1 MPKDPPFHD
10 VSVYIEQDGTNKF
23 KIQSDQLE
31 QIGAAITRATRIFN
45 F

>member
-23 KIQSDQLE
+23 KIQSDQTTW
-31 QIGAAITRATRIFN
+31 AA
-45 F
+45 